1 MSALDDINRVVTE
14 VVLRLPLIVGN
25 AGVNW
30 VKDSFRIQGFRTVS
44 NFGTAWNPRKDKS
57 RKNAGRDV
65 LIKTGRLRRS
75 YRVLSYTATSVTIG
89 SDLVYAAVHNEGLTI
104 NHPGGSRVLHFKS
117 TSQNL
122 KTGKLKGKFSKE
134 RKADYAQKV
143 NIGAYEIPMPKRQ
156 AMPIE
161 GNDSP
166 IFIRDM
172 ELIIQNELN
181 KIS

>member
-1 MSALDDINRVVTE
+1 MTQFDSIKGRVNE
-14 VVLRLPLIVGN
+14 VMLRLPLVVGN

-44 NFGTAWNPRKDKS
+44 NFGIAWYPRKDKS
-57 RKNAGRDV
+57 SKNAGRDV

-104 NHPGGSRVLHFKS
+104 RHPGGSRVLHFKS
-117 TSQNL
+117 TSQNI

-143 NIGAYEIPMPKRQ
+143 DIKPYDIKMPKRQ
-156 AMPIE
+156 AMPTSE
-161 GNDSP
+161 TDSP
-166 IFIRDM
+166 IFVRDM
-172 ELIIQNELN
+172 ENVIKEQFKDIF
-181 KIS
+181 